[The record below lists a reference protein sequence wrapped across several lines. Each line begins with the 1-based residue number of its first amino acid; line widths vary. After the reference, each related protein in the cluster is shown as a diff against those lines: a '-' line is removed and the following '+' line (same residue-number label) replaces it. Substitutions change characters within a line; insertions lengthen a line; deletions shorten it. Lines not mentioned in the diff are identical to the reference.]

1 MPIVRNV
8 IKPQNKHKNPTGSK
22 KKFSCKIPCV
32 SIYSTDTAFRKI
44 QEIPKQRKIPP
55 MAIEIRFIFALLVSL
70 EFVINVNE
78 LPFFSKQELLATLF
92 FRANAACN
100 AQKIPRAII
109 RYAWKYYN
117 CFQFE
122 KGRET
127 VYWLLLKMKKQD

>member
-44 QEIPKQRKIPP
+44 QAIPKQRKIPP

-78 LPFFSKQELLATLF
+78 LPFLASKSCLQCAENTKGYYTVCVEILQLFS
-92 FRANAACN
+92 
-100 AQKIPRAII
+100 I
-109 RYAWKYYN
+109 
-117 CFQFE
+117 
-122 KGRET
+122 
-127 VYWLLLKMKKQD
+127 

>member
-44 QEIPKQRKIPP
+44 QAIPKQRKIPP

-127 VYWLLLKMKKQD
+127 VYWLLLK

>member
-1 MPIVRNV
+1 MSIVRNV

-78 LPFFSKQELLATLF
+78 LPFFSKQELLAM
-92 FRANAACN
+92 R
-100 AQKIPRAII
+100 R
-109 RYAWKYYN
+109 KY
-117 CFQFE
+117 Q
-122 KGRET
+122 G
-127 VYWLLLKMKKQD
+127 LLYGMRGNITIVFNLKRGE

>member
-44 QEIPKQRKIPP
+44 QAIPKQRKIPP

-70 EFVINVNE
+70 EFVINVDRK
-78 LPFFSKQELLATLF
+78 S
-92 FRANAACN
+92 
-100 AQKIPRAII
+100 
-109 RYAWKYYN
+109 
-117 CFQFE
+117 
-122 KGRET
+122 
-127 VYWLLLKMKKQD
+127 VV